1 MNKGANLF
9 IIKSPEGEFF
19 NGQTQTWEKRM
30 FLGTYALT
38 KQNAQEVLEFYE
50 INGEVIQVT
59 ELEFTESLATQT
71 TKLTIM
77 LDATRAE
84 LETIKFRLPTVSN
97 LNRNLGNFLKNTSQ
111 KIKDLNPHFRD
122 FEKLKEDQTFE
133 ILGIYDAFVE
143 EIAKTELY
151 YCLEITEILKAYRKD
166 RSSILGI
173 TRKINKYDTDGK

>member
-1 MNKGANLF
+1 MNSGANLF
-9 IIKSPEGEFF
+9 MIKSPEGEFY

-30 FLGTYALT
+30 YLGAYALS
-38 KQNAQEVLEFYE
+38 KQKADEVVEFYHL
-50 INGEVIQVT
+50 NGEVIQVT
-59 ELEFTESLATQT
+59 ELEFTESLASQT

-84 LETIKFRLPTVSN
+84 LETIRFRLPTVSN

-122 FEKLKEDQTFE
+122 FEKHKEDQTFE
-133 ILGIYDAFVE
+133 ILGLYNGFIDEV
-143 EIAKTELY
+143 AKTELY
-151 YCLEITEILKAYRKD
+151 YCHEVAEILKAYHKD

-173 TRKINKYDTDGK
+173 TRKINKY